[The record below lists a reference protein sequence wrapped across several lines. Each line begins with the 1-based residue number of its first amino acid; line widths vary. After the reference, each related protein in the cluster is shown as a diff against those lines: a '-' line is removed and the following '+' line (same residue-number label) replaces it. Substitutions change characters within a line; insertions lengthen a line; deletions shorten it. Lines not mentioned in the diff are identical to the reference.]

1 MKTDDLIVALA
12 RRAEKVDPRSS
23 TRRLALGAVFGV
35 AAAVPL
41 LGLLGLNPTLAA
53 DASTPMF
60 WIKLTFVAGIA
71 AASWQLVRRLA
82 QPGAKVRPAGQ
93 ALAVPLVAMA
103 TLAFFVLALARPDER
118 MPLLMGS
125 SWSSC
130 PFSIALLAAPALGLL
145 LVSVRSLAPT
155 RCGSPAQWSGC
166 LLVRSAHWFI
176 CCTAPSSRRRFSPSG
191 MCSACR
197 FRPPSVRWPDRAC
210 CIGSRR
216 CASP

>member
-12 RRAEKVDPRSS
+12 RHAEKVDPRSS

-60 WIKLTFVAGIA
+60 WIKLAFVAAIGA
-71 AASWQLVRRLA
+71 AGWQLVRRLA
-82 QPGAKVRPAGQ
+82 QPGAKVRLAGQ

-103 TLAFFVLALARPDER
+103 TLAFFVLAQARPDER
-118 MPLLMGS
+118 LPLLMGS

-130 PFSIALLAAPALGLL
+130 PFSIALLAMPALGLL
-145 LVSVRSLAPT
+145 LVSARSLAAT
-155 RCGSPAQWSGC
+155 RLRLAGAAVGLLAGALGALVYLLHCPEFEAPFLAVWYVLGMSIPAAVGA
-166 LLVRSAHWFI
+166 LA
-176 CCTAPSSRRRFSPSG
+176 G
-191 MCSACR
+191 
-197 FRPPSVRWPDRAC
+197 PSVLRW
-210 CIGSRR
+210 
-216 CASP
+216 